1 MATYSFMDVTAS
13 LSGPTGE
20 IDLGY
25 GSASSEEGITVAMG
39 GPKNTM
45 TIGAD
50 GEVMHSLHADKSGT
64 VTVNLLKTS
73 PTNKKLSLAYNAQSQ
88 SSGTWGNNVIVIRN
102 KVSGDIITARSTQDE
117 GFEWGR
123 ITHFMPLPLEIAVG
137 LSVPLVILVMAFVV
151 RRIQRAHGEH

>member
-73 PTNKKLSLAYNAQSQ
+73 PTNKSCRWRTTRRVSPQAPGEQRHCDPKQGERRHHHGAQR
-88 SSGTWGNNVIVIRN
+88 GVPE
-102 KVSGDIITARSTQDE
+102 TA
-117 GFEWGR
+117 G
-123 ITHFMPLPLEIAVG
+123 
-137 LSVPLVILVMAFVV
+137 
-151 RRIQRAHGEH
+151 